1 MSSHHAWP
9 SHRIITQLALRSLTL
24 KTSIGLNAAFVKL
37 FLLTVLVL
45 SSPYE
50 GLMLSLVGSRE
61 VEGGHFSFYFF
72 PFIRYCTII

>member
-1 MSSHHAWP
+1 MSSCHAWP

-24 KTSIGLNAAFVKL
+24 ETSVGLNAAFVKL
-37 FLLTVLVL
+37 FLLTVL

-50 GLMLSLVGSRE
+50 GPTLSLVGSRE

-72 PFIRYCTII
+72 PFIRYCTTS